1 MRLAKALNV
10 LEADRRLTLLL
21 GLAHFFVAA
30 AHSLF
35 DIGATALLI
44 AHVGPDALPQVYL
57 GSAAALIFVGLFV
70 IPFIDRL
77 DRTKLFSLVLAIF
90 ALGLLFVAP
99 RAARAPDVAYR
110 LLYIACYLMKSLVFL
125 QFWLLAG
132 DLLDIRQAKRL
143 FPVLLGFSLVGGL
156 AASLSASLLP
166 RWIATETLLSLAG
179 VLLVASLVPV
189 QMVSHSFGNRLRIR
203 RQPAP
208 KLAEVWKGLSGD
220 IDISFRSRLL
230 RTLSLCLLILALL
243 AQVLDFMMGKAAH
256 VQFTTA
262 TGDVQLESLTTF
274 YAVLNGAVI
283 GIGTLVQFVATH
295 RVITALG
302 VTRGQWMMPVTFV
315 LGFLAT
321 GIAWFAGGGMA
332 SSAFFFAVLGARAVQ
347 KVLRIS
353 LVRTSTDLIFNAIPG
368 ERRGRAKAFK
378 ETVIEPFGVLLGG
391 AFLMA
396 GTKVPIHYVI
406 AGALVLSFFFL
417 MMTVRLK
424 DDYLDSL
431 VLVLKEKSRFRFA
444 FPSIA
449 MHVLAP
455 HEQVPAS
462 VSTLRRALDNDEA
475 SVRLLAVEVASELK
489 APEAASLLVERYKQ
503 ETDPEVRA
511 GMMAA
516 LGKMVHGQHDMNEV
530 ESLVDL
536 DPRVRASGMA
546 SLAQSGIFNP
556 EEIAEPRTANEVTGL
571 DVRAR
576 AQPLAT
582 NGESEEDRFE
592 QRRVFLALAKSGER
606 SAQEKLVHY
615 LEDGDGATRHLAAR
629 ALESRGE
636 AAIDVLTLAL
646 WSCDLEGRRYVIRAL
661 SRIGTVRARQA
672 LLPVLSLEAEE
683 AYYDLV
689 RFDALRRL
697 PEDRSILLLKDS
709 IYQRVLRAKRNA
721 HQVLRS
727 AFMGEP
733 GMRLILS
740 NLNHPDPY
748 VRSSAIEALEVRVDP
763 TMLGGVLPLFEH
775 ENPRVIAEHG
785 STVYELPSRSP
796 IKVLKELTRHRSSW
810 IRACALFAVGQV
822 GRHEDLTPVVE
833 HVEDE
838 DALARLNAIEA
849 IGSLGKAD
857 NLPVL
862 ERLRGAGDPKTRLY
876 AQVAFDR
883 IQERLASAKAAR

>member
-1 MRLAKALNV
+1 LRLAKALNV

-35 DIGATALLI
+35 DISATALLI
-44 AHVGPDALPQVYL
+44 GHVGPDALPQVYL

-77 DRTKLFSLVLAIF
+77 DRAKLFSLVLAVF
-90 ALGLLFVAP
+90 ALGLVFVAP
-99 RAARAPDVAYR
+99 RAARAPDVTYR
-110 LLYIACYLMKSLVFL
+110 LLYIACYLMKGLVFL

-143 FPVLLGFSLVGGL
+143 FPVLLGCSLVGGL
-156 AASLSASLLP
+156 AASVSASFLP

-179 VLLVASLVPV
+179 VLLGASLVPV
-189 QMVSHSFGNRLRIR
+189 QMVSHSFGNRLRIQ

-208 KLAEVWKGLSGD
+208 KLAEVWQDLSGD
-220 IDISFRSRLL
+220 IDISLNSRLL
-230 RTLSLCLLILALL
+230 RTLSVCLLILALL

-262 TGDVQLESLTTF
+262 TGDVRLESLTTF
-274 YAVLNGAVI
+274 YAVLNSAVI
-283 GIGTLVQFVATH
+283 GIGTFVQFVATH
-295 RVITALG
+295 RVIAALG
-302 VTRGQWMMPVTFV
+302 VTRGQWLMPITFV

-321 GIAWFAGGGMA
+321 GIAWFAGGGIT
-332 SSAFFFAVLGARAVQ
+332 SSAFFFAVLGARAFQ
-347 KVLRIS
+347 RVLRIS

-396 GTKVPIHYVI
+396 GTKVPIQYVI

-417 MMTVRLK
+417 LMTVRLK
-424 DDYLDSL
+424 DAYLDSL

-444 FPSIA
+444 FPSMA
-449 MHVLAP
+449 MHELAP
-455 HEQVPAS
+455 QEQVPAS
-462 VSTLRRALDNDEA
+462 VSTLRRALGNDEA

-489 APEAASLLVERYKQ
+489 APEAASLLVARYKE

-511 GMMAA
+511 RMMAA
-516 LGKMVHGQHDMNEV
+516 LGKMVHGQRD
-530 ESLVDL
+530 
-536 DPRVRASGMA
+536 
-546 SLAQSGIFNP
+546 
-556 EEIAEPRTANEVTGL
+556 TNEVTGL
-571 DVRAR
+571 DARAH

-582 NGESEEDRFE
+582 NSDGEEDRFE
-592 QRRVFLALAKSGER
+592 QRRVFLGLANSGER

-646 WSCDLEGRRYVIRAL
+646 WSCDLEGRRYVIQAL
-661 SRIGTVRARQA
+661 SRIGSARARQA

-697 PEDRSILLLKDS
+697 PEDRSLLLLKDS

-721 HQVLRS
+721 HHVLRS

-733 GMRLILS
+733 GMRLILG

-748 VRSSAIEALEVRVDP
+748 VRSSAIEALDVRVDP

-796 IKVLKELTRHRSSW
+796 MNVLKDLTRHRSSW

-822 GRHEDLTPVVE
+822 GRHKDLAPVVE

-849 IGSLGKAD
+849 IGNLGKAD

-862 ERLRGAGDPKTRLY
+862 ERLRGAQDPKTRLY

-883 IQERLASAKAAR
+883 IQKRLASAKATH